1 MNRIHM
7 VLVIVFSI
15 VVLKYNLSAFVQP
28 YSFES
33 ITEVESMG
41 WIKNKD
47 TDDDNNVMMIEFQDL
62 ASLWS
67 VDSGYEDLELNAAA
81 EYELQT
87 VLLPKRQNERKLPV
101 QGG

>member
-1 MNRIHM
+1 MNKIHM
-7 VLVIVFSI
+7 SLAILFSI

-33 ITEVESMG
+33 IPEVESMG
-41 WIKNKD
+41 WINNKD
-47 TDDDNNVMMIEFQDL
+47 TGDDNNVMMIEFQDL

-67 VDSGYEDLELNAAA
+67 VDSGYEDLKLNAPA

-87 VLLPKRQNERKLPV
+87 VLLPKRQNERKLLV
-101 QGG
+101 HVG